1 MNESQPDLSDLA
13 LFQIVATS
21 PSLTNAAQKAGVP
34 LPTMSRRMAHLE
46 RSTGRRLF
54 LRGKGGFQLTQ
65 DGQSLA
71 DELTG
76 LPELRHRVLRWLS
89 KTDQTPTVRITAG
102 LWTSQVLAQSLPATV
117 SGTWAPS
124 FVPSNAILDI
134 ARREA
139 DIGIRNA
146 EPDHPWLAR
155 QKLRSITY
163 AIYATSDAVSRYVS
177 LPGQAPLPPSQA
189 WLHRTHGS
197 NIGLTA
203 TDMRL
208 CLDLARSG
216 HGRIVLPCFIGAKQS
231 TLTQLSDQIE
241 DLTHDEWLVSHHDT
255 RHDPPIRAAL
265 SAIKTA
271 LQTSG

>member
-1 MNESQPDLSDLA
+1 MNESHPDLTDLA
-13 LFQIVATS
+13 LFQLVATS
-21 PSLTNAAQKAGVP
+21 SSLTDAAQKAGVP

-46 RSTGRRLF
+46 RSTERRLF
-54 LRGKGGFQLTQ
+54 LRGKGGFKLTK

-71 DELTG
+71 NELTG
-76 LPELRHRVLRWLS
+76 LPELQSRIARWLS
-89 KTDQTPTVRITAG
+89 KTEHTPVVRITAG
-102 LWTSQVLAQSLPATV
+102 LWTSQFLAQSLPAVTPKRWV
-117 SGTWAPS
+117 PS
-124 FVPSNAILDI
+124 FVPSNAQLDI

-139 DIGIRNA
+139 DIGIRNS

-163 AIYATSDAVSRYVS
+163 AIYAKSDAISGFVS
-177 LPGQAPLPPSQA
+177 LPGQMPLPPSQA
-189 WLHRTHGS
+189 WLHREHS
-197 NIGLTA
+197 AKIALTA

-216 HGRIVLPCFIGAKQS
+216 HGRIILPCFIGAKLS
-231 TLTQLSDQIE
+231 TLTQLSDPIE

-265 SAIKTA
+265 SALKTA
-271 LQTSG
+271 LQSAP